1 MPMLTER
8 FTFGR
13 FAKGIKV
20 GSVIV
25 LGALSLIASYTQA
38 SITVPSNNL
47 VFFQTTGEQANIDIG
62 DYYTNVGG
70 DNIHHLVEIH
80 IPCVPNITF
89 RIELFDPELY
99 DAAGEAVNDELR
111 GAGDQT
117 NYLLW
122 RPNNTPVGTTTV
134 YGPYAQ
140 PPAAPPPEHDNWVEF
155 QTITLPAVPQEG
167 VDCGTYTI
175 EVWTG
180 NESGVATDNNDDNA
194 WRYRLMGGAG
204 LLGTETFDS
213 ALGPDGRAGT
223 GDEAWLGLQRLSYQ
237 LNSIVTQSFY
247 WFVDDDGSL
256 DWVGRNFDVDNAT
269 LCGGNCSVNYLSP
282 TMGTFPGT
290 VGNSAQW
297 NPGQVTRGPGDPHS
311 EEPGLWR
318 ADITVD
324 EGNQYIFEVTNGGK
338 PIFPDPPILPNL
350 TINKDDGA
358 TVVSSPGTTTYTLTL
373 TNTGPGAAM
382 PIAGPE
388 VVDTLPAG
396 MTFASCTVNS
406 PLVGTCTS
414 AGNLININLVPQTQA
429 LNSPGLTPFGPILAY
444 LPASGS
450 GLVNSG
456 TITVTVNVAA
466 GIAGG
471 TSLDNVAAVDWS
483 DVYDNNYRP
492 VSDNDVDT
500 VQAAPQ
506 VSADLAVSKIDLAD
520 PVTAGSNVTYQITV
534 TNLGPDTAV
543 GAVLTDSIP
552 AGTTFVSA
560 SAGCG
565 AAGATVTCNLGD
577 IASPGSVVVNV
588 TVATGSA
595 GVITDTASVTS
606 NTPDPVPGNNNDP
619 EDTTVIGPVPTQ
631 IVPTQFVPTQVGVVP
646 SLDPTI
652 SKRADPPFALPGD
665 TITWTITIS
674 NPGSSAA
681 TNVVVTD
688 TLPGEVVIV
697 SVSSSSGSVTFSGQ
711 SVTFTQ
717 AVLGPGESVSIE
729 VLTRLREDVVPPY
742 SLHNLASLTNAE
754 NPNPRYAQ
762 ASVVGASGLPATGE
776 SPWSR
781 WRTPL
786 FALGLIASGLAVL
799 SLARRRWL
807 AR

>member
-1 MPMLTER
+1 MPGRTDRLTSRR
-8 FTFGR
+8 FVKWLRIGL
-13 FAKGIKV
+13 V
-20 GSVIV
+20 VV
-25 LGALSLIASYTQA
+25 LSAFFLVASYTQA

-70 DNIHHLVEIH
+70 DNTHHLAEIN
-80 IPCVPNITF
+80 IPCVPNVTF

-117 NYLLW
+117 NFLL
-122 RPNNTPVGTTTV
+122 RQPDDSPVGTTTV
-134 YGPYAQ
+134 YGPYPQ
-140 PPAAPPPEHDNWVEF
+140 FPAAPPPEHDNWVEF
-155 QTITLPAVPQEG
+155 RTITLPAVPQEG
-167 VDCGTYTI
+167 VDCGTYSI

-180 NESGVATDNNDDNA
+180 NEVLSEPGNNNDDNA

-204 LLGTETFDS
+204 PLGTEAFDS

-237 LNSIVTQSFY
+237 LNNIVTQSFY
-247 WFVDDDGSL
+247 WFVDDDG
-256 DWVGRNFDVDNAT
+256 DPAWVGRNFDVDNAT
-269 LCGGNCSVNYLSP
+269 LCSGNCSVDYVSP
-282 TMGTFPGT
+282 TLVTFAGT
-290 VGNSAQW
+290 VGDSAQW
-297 NPGQVTRGPGDPHS
+297 NPGQATRGEGDPHN

-358 TVVSSPGTTTYTLTL
+358 TVVTSPGTTTYTLTL
-373 TNTGPGAAM
+373 TNTGAGAAM
-382 PIAGPE
+382 PMAGPE

-406 PLVGTCTS
+406 PLVGTCTP
-414 AGNLININLVPQTQA
+414 AGNLINIDLVPQTQA

-444 LPASGS
+444 LPGAGS
-450 GLVNSG
+450 SLVNSG

-471 TSLDNVAAVDWS
+471 TTLDNLAAVDWS

-500 VQAAPQ
+500 VEAAPQ
-506 VSADLAVSKIDLAD
+506 AADLAVTKIDLAD

-560 SAGCG
+560 SAGCS

-577 IASPGSVVVNV
+577 IASPGSVAVNV
-588 TVATGSA
+588 TVATGAA
-595 GVITDTASVTS
+595 GIITDTASVTS
-606 NTPDPVPGNNNDP
+606 NTSDPVSGNNSDG

-631 IVPTQFVPTQVGVVP
+631 VVPPQAAATQLGVVP

-665 TITWTITIS
+665 LVTWTITVS
-674 NPGSSAA
+674 NPGSTAA
-681 TNVVVTD
+681 TNVTVTD
-688 TLPGEVVIV
+688 SLPNEVVIV
-697 SVSSSSGSVTFSGQ
+697 SVSSSSGNVVFSGQ

-717 AVLGPGESVSIE
+717 AVLGPGESVSID
-729 VLTRLREDVVPPY
+729 VVTRLRPDLVPPY

-762 ASVVGASGLPATGE
+762 ASVVGASSLPATGE

-786 FALGLIASGLAVL
+786 FALGLIASGLAVI
-799 SLARRRWL
+799 SLARRRGV